1 MYTVY
6 TESELHLEQQS
17 DYRRCAVADEKYTR
31 NDGTEI
37 PDMVRESEEAA
48 MRTQSKSD
56 METIIAR
63 MNDVKEGRASLLT
76 REEVKARL

>member
-1 MYTVY
+1 M
-6 TESELHLEQQS
+6 
-17 DYRRCAVADEKYTR
+17 ADEKYTR